1 MLDFENRFRNLNF
14 MKSFDAGKFKLR
26 NLLTT
31 FLLFTLLAFGNA
43 AQVFAHGGEDHGDEK
58 PKVAT
63 NAKGT
68 VSRSTRLG
76 DLEIT
81 LKTPVLEPDAAT
93 SAKLFITKFETN
105 EAAGDAVP
113 TMEVESS
120 GGSITQVAV
129 EKSDVDGSYSLKM
142 PALPEGK
149 YTIRTSL
156 KSAKGS
162 DTATFS
168 NVEVAHS
175 EATDAEATGG
185 ATSWLG
191 TILLFTACAIVL
203 ALFGSLFYF
212 AWRMATGEK
221 RIGEEAVSA

>member
-1 MLDFENRFRNLNF
+1 
-14 MKSFDAGKFKLR
+14 MKLFNAEKANQR
-26 NLLTT
+26 NLLTA
-31 FLLFTLLAFGNA
+31 FLLFTLIAFGNA
-43 AQVFAHGGEDHGDEK
+43 AQVFAHGGEDHGDAQ

-63 NAKGT
+63 TKGI
-68 VSRSTRLG
+68 VSRNARLG

-93 SAKLFITKFETN
+93 SAKLFVTKFETN
-105 EAAGDAVP
+105 EAVGDFVP
-113 TMEVESS
+113 TMEIESS
-120 GGSITQVAV
+120 GGSVVQVAV
-129 EKSDVDGSYSLKM
+129 EKSDVAGSYNLKM
-142 PALPEGK
+142 PALAEGN

-168 NVEVAHS
+168 NVAVAHS
-175 EATDAEATGG
+175 EATDAATNG

-191 TILLFTACAIVL
+191 TILFFTVGAIVL
-203 ALFGSLFYF
+203 GLFGSLFYF
-212 AWRMATGEK
+212 AWRMAAGEK

>member
-1 MLDFENRFRNLNF
+1 
-14 MKSFDAGKFKLR
+14 MKLSNAGKLKPR
-26 NLLTT
+26 NLLTA
-31 FLLFTLLAFGNA
+31 FLLFTTIVFGNA
-43 AQVFAHGGEDHGDEK
+43 AQVFAHGGEDHGDAQ

-63 NAKGT
+63 SAKGT
-68 VSRSTRLG
+68 VSRSARLG
-76 DLEIT
+76 EFEIT

-105 EAAGDAVP
+105 EAVGDAVP

-120 GGSITQVAV
+120 GGTVTQVAV
-129 EKSDVDGSYSLKM
+129 EKSDVAGSYNLKM
-142 PALPEGK
+142 PALAEGK

-203 ALFGSLFYF
+203 ALFGGLFYF
-212 AWRMATGEK
+212 AWRMAAGEK
-221 RIGEEAVSA
+221 RIGEEAISA

>member
-1 MLDFENRFRNLNF
+1 MKLFNAEKFNQRNP
-14 MKSFDAGKFKLR
+14 
-26 NLLTT
+26 LTA
-31 FLLFTLLAFGNA
+31 FLLFTLIAFGNA
-43 AQVFAHGGEDHGDEK
+43 TQVFAHGGEDHGDAQ

-63 NAKGT
+63 TKGT
-68 VSRSTRLG
+68 VSRSARLG
-76 DLEIT
+76 EFEIT

-105 EAAGDAVP
+105 DAVGDAVP
-113 TMEVESS
+113 TMEIESS
-120 GGSITQVAV
+120 GGTITQVAV
-129 EKSDVDGSYSLKM
+129 EKSDAAGSYNLKM
-142 PALPEGK
+142 PALPEGN

-168 NVEVAHS
+168 NVAVAHS
-175 EATDAEATGG
+175 ETTDAATNG
-185 ATSWLG
+185 ATSWVG
-191 TILLFTACAIVL
+191 TILLFTAGAIVL
-203 ALFGSLFYF
+203 GLFGSLFYF

>member
-1 MLDFENRFRNLNF
+1 
-14 MKSFDAGKFKLR
+14 MKLLRANGFKLQ

-31 FLLFTLLAFGNA
+31 LALFSIAFFGNA
-43 AQVFAHGGEDHGDEK
+43 AQAFAHGGEDHGDAQ

-68 VSRSTRLG
+68 LTRNARLG
-76 DLEIT
+76 EFEIT
-81 LKTPVLEPDAAT
+81 LKTPALEPDAAT
-93 SAKLFITKFETN
+93 GAKLFITKFETN
-105 EAAGDAVP
+105 EAVGDAVP
-113 TMEVESS
+113 TMEIESS
-120 GGSITQVAV
+120 GETVTQVAV
-129 EKSDVDGSYSLKM
+129 EKTDVAGSYNLKL
-142 PALPEGK
+142 PALSEGK

-175 EATDAEATGG
+175 EAANADAAGG

-191 TILLFTACAIVL
+191 TILPFLIGAVVL
-203 ALFGSLFYF
+203 ALFGGLFYF
-212 AWRMATGEK
+212 AWRMAAGEK
-221 RIGEEAVSA
+221 RIGGGETVSA

>member
-1 MLDFENRFRNLNF
+1 M
-14 MKSFDAGKFKLR
+14 
-26 NLLTT
+26 
-31 FLLFTLLAFGNA
+31 
-43 AQVFAHGGEDHGDEK
+43 
-58 PKVAT
+58 
-63 NAKGT
+63 
-68 VSRSTRLG
+68 
-76 DLEIT
+76 
-81 LKTPVLEPDAAT
+81 LEPDAAT

-105 EAAGDAVP
+105 EAVADAVP

-120 GGSITQVAV
+120 GGSVTQVAV
-129 EKSDVDGSYSLKM
+129 EKSDVAGIYNLKM
-142 PALPEGK
+142 PALAEGN

-175 EATDAEATGG
+175 EATDAETTGS

-191 TILLFTACAIVL
+191 TILLFLVGAIVL

-212 AWRMATGEK
+212 AWRMAAGEK

>member
-1 MLDFENRFRNLNF
+1 
-14 MKSFDAGKFKLR
+14 MKESLYTHFKMRSLATALLLSFALGL
-26 NLLTT
+26 
-31 FLLFTLLAFGNA
+31 FGNA
-43 AQVFAHGGEDHGDEK
+43 AQVFAHGGEDHGDAQ

-63 NAKGT
+63 TKGT

-76 DLEIT
+76 EFEIT

-105 EAAGDAVP
+105 EAVADAVP

-120 GGSITQVAV
+120 GGTVTQVAV
-129 EKSDVDGSYSLKM
+129 EKSDVAGSYNLKM
-142 PALPEGK
+142 PALAEGN
-149 YTIRTSL
+149 YTIRASL

-168 NVEVAHS
+168 NVAVAHS
-175 EATDAEATGG
+175 EATDAATGG

-191 TILLFTACAIVL
+191 TILLFLIGAIVL
-203 ALFGSLFYF
+203 GLFGSLFYF